1 MTEDTIINVKNLS
14 FWYMDSSRP
23 ALNKVNLKINAGETT
38 LILGPSG
45 CGKSTLALCLNGI
58 IPHRIQG
65 RMEGEVIVDGMNTKE
80 RPLHE
85 LTQKVGIV
93 FQDPETQFC
102 TLYVE
107 DEVAFG
113 PENLCFPREEIDK
126 RVSESL
132 KKVHLLKYRK
142 TRLDRLSGGEKQ
154 RVALASMLAMNPKI
168 MIFDEPTSNLD
179 PASTVEVFSMIRE
192 MSKDPEKTIILIEHK
207 VDEIIDIVDKMVV
220 MNSEGKVVDIG
231 PPREIIGKIL
241 ERVEELGIWLPQI
254 SKLAAMISHRF
265 EGIRRERIPL
275 TIEEGIEFL
284 ETLNVI
290 HKLRGGK
297 RREERRILDG
307 EEAISVKDL
316 SFTYPDGTTALKS
329 ISLKVAK
336 GDFLALVGGNGSGKT
351 TLALCMIGA
360 FRIPKGKVFLN
371 GRDITSMTRY
381 EIAKEVGYVFQYP
394 EHQFVENKVYDEVA
408 FSLRV
413 RRVGEEE
420 VRERVMNILRVFSL
434 ERYIEANPFSLS
446 QGEKRRLSVAT
457 MLVVEPDI
465 LILDEPTFGQD
476 ERNSRYIMQLLRKLN
491 DRGKT
496 IIMITHDMKLVAKYA
511 KSVAVM
517 LDGKIIY
524 EGTVDELFEN
534 PQIMERAKLLRP
546 PLIQLSIKIR
556 DKYPDFPIIK
566 YPEMIYEVM
575 NLEESG
581 ASKI

>member
-1 MTEDTIINVKNLS
+1 MTEDIIIDVKNLS

-23 ALNKVNLKINAGETT
+23 ALNNVNLKINAGETT

-192 MSKDPEKTIILIEHK
+192 MSEDPEKTIILIEHK
-207 VDEIIDIVDKMVV
+207 VDEIIDIVDKMIV

-231 PPREIIGKIL
+231 PPRKIIGKIL

-265 EGIRRERIPL
+265 EGVRRGKIPL

-284 ETLNVI
+284 ETLDVI
-290 HKLRGGK
+290 HKLRGKK

-316 SFTYPDGTTALKS
+316 SFTYPDGTTALKG

-420 VRERVMNILRVFSL
+420 VQERVMNILRMFSL

-491 DRGKT
+491 EQGKT

>member
-1 MTEDTIINVKNLS
+1 MTEDTIIDVKNLS

-23 ALNKVNLKINAGETT
+23 ALNNVNLKINAGETT

-192 MSKDPEKTIILIEHK
+192 MSEDPEKTIILIEHK
-207 VDEIIDIVDKMVV
+207 VDEIIDIVDKMIV

-231 PPREIIGKIL
+231 PPRKIIGKIL

-265 EGIRRERIPL
+265 EGVRRGKIPL

-284 ETLNVI
+284 ETLDVI
-290 HKLRGGK
+290 HKLRGKK

-316 SFTYPDGTTALKS
+316 SFTYPDGTTALKG

-491 DRGKT
+491 EQGKT

>member
-1 MTEDTIINVKNLS
+1 MTEDTIIDVKNLS

-23 ALNKVNLKINAGETT
+23 ALNNVNLKINAGETT

-192 MSKDPEKTIILIEHK
+192 MSEDPEKTIILIEHK
-207 VDEIIDIVDKMVV
+207 VDEIIDIVDKMIV

-231 PPREIIGKIL
+231 PPRKIIGKIL

-265 EGIRRERIPL
+265 EGVRRGKIPL

-284 ETLNVI
+284 ETLDVI
-290 HKLRGGK
+290 HKLRGKK

-316 SFTYPDGTTALKS
+316 SFTYPDGTTALKG

-420 VRERVMNILRVFSL
+420 VQERVMNILRMFSL

-491 DRGKT
+491 ERGKT

>member
-1 MTEDTIINVKNLS
+1 MTEDTIIDVKNLS

-23 ALNKVNLKINAGETT
+23 ALNNVNLKINAGETT

-192 MSKDPEKTIILIEHK
+192 MSEDPEKTIILIEHK
-207 VDEIIDIVDKMVV
+207 VDEIIDIVDKMIV

-231 PPREIIGKIL
+231 PPRKIIGKIL

-265 EGIRRERIPL
+265 EGVRRGKIPL

-284 ETLNVI
+284 ETLDVI
-290 HKLRGGK
+290 HKLRGKK

-316 SFTYPDGTTALKS
+316 SFTYPDGTTALKG

-420 VRERVMNILRVFSL
+420 VQERVMNILRMFSL

-491 DRGKT
+491 EQGKT

>member
-1 MTEDTIINVKNLS
+1 MTEDTIIDVKNLS

-23 ALNKVNLKINAGETT
+23 ALNNVNLKINAGETT

-192 MSKDPEKTIILIEHK
+192 MSEDPEKTIILIEHK
-207 VDEIIDIVDKMVV
+207 VDEIIDIVDKMIV

-231 PPREIIGKIL
+231 PPRKIIGKIL

-265 EGIRRERIPL
+265 EGVRRGKIPL

-284 ETLNVI
+284 ETLDVI
-290 HKLRGGK
+290 HKLRGKK

-316 SFTYPDGTTALKS
+316 SFTYPDGTTALKG

-420 VRERVMNILRVFSL
+420 VRERVMNILRMFSL

-491 DRGKT
+491 EQGKT

>member
-1 MTEDTIINVKNLS
+1 MTEDTIIDVKNLS

-23 ALNKVNLKINAGETT
+23 ALNNVNLKINAGETT

-192 MSKDPEKTIILIEHK
+192 MSEDPEKTIILIEHK
-207 VDEIIDIVDKMVV
+207 VDEIIDIVDKMIV

-231 PPREIIGKIL
+231 PPRKIIGKIL

-290 HKLRGGK
+290 HKLRGKK

-316 SFTYPDGTTALKS
+316 SFTYPDGTTALKG

-491 DRGKT
+491 EQGKT

>member
-1 MTEDTIINVKNLS
+1 MTEDTIIDVKNLS

-23 ALNKVNLKINAGETT
+23 ALNNVNLKINAGETT

-192 MSKDPEKTIILIEHK
+192 MSEDPEKTIILIEHK
-207 VDEIIDIVDKMVV
+207 VDEIIDIVDKMIV

-231 PPREIIGKIL
+231 PPRKIIGKIL

-265 EGIRRERIPL
+265 EGVRRGKIPL

-284 ETLNVI
+284 ETLDVI
-290 HKLRGGK
+290 HKLRGKK

-316 SFTYPDGTTALKS
+316 SFTYPDGTTALKG

-420 VRERVMNILRVFSL
+420 VQERVMNILRMFSL